1 MEPAQPQDEVLTIA
15 TPLRR
20 RKIVN
25 LMLAGKGG
33 IGKTLGASLIAQW
46 LREQG
51 EPVAVIDADPVQASL
66 ASIASLAAEEVT
78 LLEGEIVNVCA
89 MDAVVSRF
97 VTEDRHFVVDC
108 GASGFRPF
116 SRYLLR
122 DELIGVVAGSG
133 KRVLL
138 HTVIAGG
145 AGDAMTHTSLAVSHI
160 LDAFLPHVEVVV
172 WLNPYFGELEHNGV
186 SIEDTEFFDGIRSRI
201 AAIVR
206 LPLLDPNYSG
216 ATFAKMLKD
225 KLTFEDV
232 RLSSD
237 ISMITKL
244 RLANVWKPIR
254 EQLTQVMEV

>member
-1 MEPAQPQDEVLTIA
+1 MEDSQPQEVA
-15 TPLRR
+15 TVAAPRRR

-51 EPVAVIDADPVQASL
+51 EAVAVIDADPVQASL

-78 LLEGEIVNVCA
+78 LLEGELVNVEA

-122 DELIGVVAGSG
+122 DELIAVVAGNG

-145 AGDAMTHTSLAVSHI
+145 AGDAMTHTAVAVSHV
-160 LDAFLPHVEVVV
+160 LDSFLPHVEVVV
-172 WLNPYFGELEHNGV
+172 WLNPFFGELSHNGV
-186 SIEDTEFFDGIRSRI
+186 PIEETTFFDSIRGRI
-201 AAIVR
+201 AAIIR

-216 ATFAKMLKD
+216 ATFARMLKD

-232 RLSSD
+232 RMSQD
-237 ISMITKL
+237 IGMITKL
-244 RLANVWKPIR
+244 RLANVWKTIKD
-254 EQLTQVMEV
+254 QLTQVMG

>member
-1 MEPAQPQDEVLTIA
+1 MDHSQPQEVLAIS
-15 TPLRR
+15 TPVHR
-20 RKIVN
+20 RKTVN

-51 EPVAVIDADPVQASL
+51 ESVAVIDADPVQASL
-66 ASIASLAAEEVT
+66 ASIPSLAAEEVT
-78 LLEGEIVNVCA
+78 LLEGDIVNVAA

-116 SRYLLR
+116 SSYLLR
-122 DELIGVVAGSG
+122 DGLVEIVAGSD

-145 AGDAMTHTSLAVSHI
+145 AGDAMTHTSVAVAHLI
-160 LDAFLPHVEVVV
+160 DAFLPHVEVVV
-172 WLNPYFGELEHNGV
+172 WLNPYFGALEHNGV
-186 SIEDTEFFDGIRSRI
+186 SIEDTDFFDGIRGRI

-206 LPLLDPNYSG
+206 LQKLDPNYSG
-216 ATFAKMLKD
+216 AAFAAMLKD

-232 RLSSD
+232 RMSQD
-237 ISMITKL
+237 IGMITKL

-254 EQLTQVMEV
+254 DQLTQVMEG